1 MSFSVLFTLAVVLF
15 LVIFLYKEYLRP
27 ALVFMI
33 AISLLLVGGI
43 ITPGEALSG
52 FANEQI
58 AVIFLLLLISDIIR
72 SSGVLNGLA
81 DGMFNK
87 DLSYRGFMVRMTSFV
102 SFFSAWVNNTPLVA
116 IMIPYTWQWA
126 SRKGISPS
134 KVLMPLSF
142 AAIIGGMITLIG
154 TSTNLVVNGL
164 AAEASQLNSDIQPL
178 GIFDFTAVGLPLAVT
193 GLIYLWIFSSKGLPE
208 RKDPLKEYEE
218 DRREYIIEAEIP
230 ESSEY
235 IGLSVEQ
242 TLRHLGS
249 LYLAEIVRSGTV
261 IGPVAPDEML
271 QKGDLLLFT
280 GDTQTIIELVR
291 TNKNVR
297 LPDLEVKEWPE
308 RTQVVEVV
316 VSATS
321 GLTGAT
327 VRDIGFRGA
336 YDAVIIAI
344 RRDGERL
351 TGSIGDQ
358 VLRSGDLLLLLTGH
372 DFKQLATKTNDFYT
386 ISVAGRIEKISG
398 KKKWVLIGGTLGV
411 VITSAMTSLALFK
424 GLLILLILLALTRTV
439 SFGRIKKNLD
449 AELFVV
455 LALAL
460 AVGTAINNSGAADYL
475 AQMIISVS
483 DQFASP
489 VLLLLIIY
497 LMTNLLSMVV
507 TNKASVAIVFPVAM
521 AMVEQLRSAAHPE
534 LPYAPFILAVAFAG
548 CAEFITPVGYQT
560 NLMVYG
566 PGGYKFGDYL
576 RFGLP
581 LTLLYLIMVVL
592 ILSIIYN
599 LY

>member
-1 MSFSVLFTLAVVLF
+1 MSFPVVYTLSVVIF

-33 AISLLLVGGI
+33 AISLFLVGGI
-43 ITPGEALSG
+43 ISPGEALNG

-81 DGMFNK
+81 DGLFGK
-87 DLSYRGFMVRMTSFV
+87 DLSYRGFMIRMTSFV

-142 AAIIGGMITLIG
+142 AAIIGGMVTLIG

-164 AAEASQLNSDIQPL
+164 AVEASELNSDIQPL
-178 GIFDFTAVGLPLAVT
+178 GVFDFTVVGLPLVVI
-193 GLIYLWIFSSKGLPE
+193 GLIYLWFFSSRVLPE

-230 ESSEY
+230 EGSAY

-249 LYLAEIVRSGTV
+249 LYLAEIVRSGMV
-261 IGPVAPDEML
+261 IGPVAPDEVL

-280 GDTQTIIELVR
+280 GDTDTIIELVR
-291 TNKNVR
+291 NNKNVR
-297 LPDLEVKEWPE
+297 LPDLEGMEMPE

-321 GLTGAT
+321 GLIGTT
-327 VRDIGFRGA
+327 VKDIGFRGA
-336 YDAVIIAI
+336 YDSVIIAI

-351 TGSIGDQ
+351 SGSIGEQ
-358 VLRSGDLLLLLTGH
+358 VLRSGDLLLLLAGH
-372 DFKQLATKTNDFYT
+372 DFKQLANKANDFYT
-386 ISVAGRIEKISG
+386 ISIAGMIEKISG
-398 KKKWVLIGGTLGV
+398 SKKWVLIGGVLGV
-411 VITSAMTSLALFK
+411 VITSAFTSLALFK
-424 GLLILLILLALTRTV
+424 GLLILLIILALTRTV
-439 SFGRIKKNLD
+439 SFNRIKKNLD

-460 AVGTAINNSGAADYL
+460 AIGTAISNSGTADYI
-475 AQMIISVS
+475 ASMIITVS
-483 DQFASP
+483 DRFTSP

-497 LMTNLLSMVV
+497 LITNMLSMVV

-521 AMVEQLRSAAHPE
+521 ALVEQLRSTTHPE
-534 LPYAPFILAVAFAG
+534 VPYTPFILAVAFAG

-566 PGGYKFGDYL
+566 PGGYKFSDYL
-576 RFGLP
+576 RFGIP
-581 LTLLYLIMVVL
+581 LTVLYLIMVVL
-592 ILSIIYN
+592 ILSIVYN